1 MRIEE
6 VRLNKAMEAWC
17 CRVEMKEREVITG
30 TIRILIERKQLIKAV
45 PFICNFKQNDEFPLV
60 PLLREYVQKKS
71 CTEIFSKDI
80 SHDEKE
86 KVVDDQIAGLKSSDS
101 VHLKIPASSRSTH
114 QLILRGKF
122 KGLGSYRRPKPGE
135 ISIVQ
140 C

>member
-86 KVVDDQIAGLKSSDS
+86 KVVDDRMADLR
-101 VHLKIPASSRSTH
+101 A
-114 QLILRGKF
+114 LI
-122 KGLGSYRRPKPGE
+122 
-135 ISIVQ
+135 Q
-140 C
+140 CI